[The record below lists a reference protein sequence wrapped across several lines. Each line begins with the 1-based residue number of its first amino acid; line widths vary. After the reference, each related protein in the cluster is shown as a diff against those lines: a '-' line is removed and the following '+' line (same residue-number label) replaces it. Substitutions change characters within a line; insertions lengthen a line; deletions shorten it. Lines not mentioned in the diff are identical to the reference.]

1 MSAAPPPLLE
11 ALDVVKRF
19 GRVTALGGV
28 SLAVH
33 RGEVLCLLGD
43 NGAGKST
50 LVKILTGVERPTA
63 GGLRFDGA
71 PVTFASPREARA
83 RGVATVYQD
92 LALVPLLSVWRNF
105 VLGAEPALGRGPL
118 RRLDV
123 RGAERL
129 ARETLAVLGIQVSDV
144 RRPAG
149 TLSGGERQA
158 VAIARAL
165 HFGARVLI
173 LDEPTAALGVRPSQL
188 VLDQVARARA
198 RDVGVVLVTHNPQH
212 AAPVGDRFV
221 VLRRGRVVGDYIR
234 GEADAERLTE
244 LMAGEDPAALDPD
257 ADQAPLDPGGER

>member
-1 MSAAPPPLLE
+1 MIPVDAAGARPPLLE
-11 ALDVVKRF
+11 AVGIVKRF
-19 GRVTALGGV
+19 GRLTALDDVFFTVTA
-28 SLAVH
+28 
-33 RGEVLCLLGD
+33 GEVVCLLGD

-50 LVKILTGVERPTA
+50 LVKILTGVEAPTA
-63 GGLRFDGA
+63 GELRMDGM
-71 PVTFASPREARA
+71 TTRLESPREARA

-105 VLGAEPALGRGPL
+105 VLGAEPARGRGIL
-118 RRLDV
+118 RRMDV

-129 ARETLAVLGIQVSDV
+129 ARETLAVLGIAVTDV

-173 LDEPTAALGVRPSQL
+173 LDEPTASLGVVQSQL
-188 VLDQVARARA
+188 VLDQILRARA
-198 RDVGVVLVTHNPQH
+198 RGVGVVLVTHNPAH

-221 VLRRGRVVGDYIR
+221 VLRQGRVAGEVHR
-234 GEADAERLTE
+234 GEMGNEGLAA
-244 LMAGEDPAALDPD
+244 LMAGGRKESLP
-257 ADQAPLDPGGER
+257 